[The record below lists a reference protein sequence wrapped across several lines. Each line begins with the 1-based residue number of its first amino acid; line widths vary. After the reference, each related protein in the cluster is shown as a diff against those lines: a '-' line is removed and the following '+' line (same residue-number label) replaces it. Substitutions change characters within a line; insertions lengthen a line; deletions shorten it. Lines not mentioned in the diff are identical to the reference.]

1 MPDNWGFVAAAYAVT
16 AGILAGYW
24 RMLARKD
31 RALTGLRPGP
41 RARVGAGASAAGV
54 RDDHESRSP
63 QPSQTGHPRPEP
75 ASRPPL
81 EGNTPS

>member
-24 RMLARKD
+24 RMLARKE

-41 RARVGAGASAAGV
+41 GARVGAGGGAAAAGV
-54 RDDHESRSP
+54 RDDHEGRSR
-63 QPSQTGHPRPEP
+63 QPSQTGHPRSEP

-81 EGNTPS
+81 Q

>member
-16 AGILAGYW
+16 AVILGGYW
-24 RMLARKD
+24 RMLARKE
-31 RALTGLRPGP
+31 RALTGLRSGP
-41 RARVGAGASAAGV
+41 RARAGAGGGAAAGV
-54 RDDHESRSP
+54 RDDHESRNR

-81 EGNTPS
+81 Q